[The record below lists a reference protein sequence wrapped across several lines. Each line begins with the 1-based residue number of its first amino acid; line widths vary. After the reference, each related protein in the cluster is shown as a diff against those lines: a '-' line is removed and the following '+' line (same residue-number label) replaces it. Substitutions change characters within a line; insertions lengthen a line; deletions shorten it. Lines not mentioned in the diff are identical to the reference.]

1 LTSIEIIFGTISSI
15 GVIVGIYYAIKNDKK
30 VNSQNDSIVL
40 KDIEKE
46 KKVISKD
53 KTSIIKNTKKQ
64 KEVNIDFKSD
74 KDIRDY
80 IYNAMSNLALVDA
93 NFDSLS
99 KKFIGITVHWSIKI
113 NHIEKINDTQY
124 KVYFE
129 SSSYSR
135 LEYMFI
141 NPKEFPNIKFVKK
154 DEEYMV
160 KATIQELEESKLMLD
175 NVISFNKTLEEK

>member
-1 LTSIEIIFGTISSI
+1 LTSIEIIFGIISSI
-15 GVIVGIYYAIKNDKK
+15 GVIVGIYYAVKNDKK
-30 VNSQNDSIVL
+30 VNSQSDSIVL

-46 KKVISKD
+46 KKIISQNDTLAIKSIKEQ
-53 KTSIIKNTKKQ
+53 KT
-64 KEVNIDFKSD
+64 VNIDFKSD

-80 IYNAMSNLALVDA
+80 IYNEMSNVALVDA

-113 NHIEKINDTQY
+113 NNIEKISDTQY

-141 NPKEFPNIKFVKK
+141 NPKEFPTIKFVKK

-160 KATIQELEESKLMLD
+160 KATIKELEESGLMLD
-175 NVISFNKTLEEK
+175 NVISFNKRLEEK